1 MAVDHEMCFASEI
14 LSQELAKS
22 KLRFVGDISD
32 QRVKILPTETPNHDG
47 GCERRAFFVP
57 KVRLIEIF

>member
-47 GCERRAFFVP
+47 GCE
-57 KVRLIEIF
+57 